1 MSLFKPISMTRF
13 CLLLVLAVA
22 ASQVLQAQVK
32 TKQERGFFNITN
44 PAEIQYLRS
53 IDSSIVENGLAVVKG
68 GFEAHTIN
76 GYFVNP
82 NMSVGLGAGIQIAKV
97 ERSYDPGF
105 GTGPSMEIGPDMLL
119 LPVFADFRY
128 YPRNTRNAPM
138 FIINVGYA
146 PLLNG
151 TQTAKTDLNGG
162 ALVKVGGGYKIHLGN
177 TVSFLPAFSCRA
189 QRYGENTVVGAVLSL
204 GFMF

>member
-1 MSLFKPISMTRF
+1 MHQTF
-13 CLLLVLAVA
+13 CMNRNCFLLILTIT
-22 ASQVLQAQVK
+22 ASQILQAQII
-32 TKQERGFFNITN
+32 TRQERGFFNITT
-44 PAEIQYLRS
+44 PVEIQYLRS
-53 IDSSIVENGLAVVKG
+53 IDSSIVENGLAVVKA

-76 GYFVNP
+76 GYFINP
-82 NMSVGLGAGIQIAKV
+82 NMSVGLGLGIQIAKL

-105 GTGPSMEIGPDMLL
+105 GMGPSIEIGPDMLL

-151 TQTAKTDLNGG
+151 THTAKTDLNGG

-177 TVSFLPAFSCRA
+177 AVSFLPALSCRA
-189 QRYGENTVVGAVLSL
+189 QRYGENTVVGAALSL
-204 GFMF
+204 GLMF